1 MRKFEGTMATVKT
14 VTVVYDHEE
23 GSGWTAESPD
33 APGYL
38 AYAESFEEVRAA
50 AFEGLRLHFGDQ
62 PIAIQD
68 PLISFENYG
77 GMVVSGWPVP
87 PATIISEQPQ
97 TTAA

>member
-1 MRKFEGTMATVKT
+1 MVMVKT
-14 VTVVYDHEE
+14 VMVVYDHEE

-50 AFEGLRLHFGDQ
+50 AFEGLRLHFGNQ

-68 PLISFENYG
+68 PLISFENHG
-77 GMVVSGWPVP
+77 GMVVTGWPVP
-87 PATIISEQPQ
+87 PAIYTPEQPQ

>member
-1 MRKFEGTMATVKT
+1 MRKFEGTMVMVKT

-23 GSGWTAESPD
+23 GSGWTAESPE

-50 AFEGLRLHFGDQ
+50 AFEGLRLHFGSQ

-68 PLISFENYG
+68 PLVVFENYG
-77 GMVVSGWPVP
+77 GMVVSGWPMAP
-87 PATIISEQPQ
+87 ILPEQPQ
-97 TTAA
+97 PTAA